1 MKIQII
7 DRVLSLDTP
16 NLVLASARFAPICV
30 SKLVDLEPAQTVV
43 CRKTQ
48 ELLHRLRH
56 QTIELLILDILFLE
70 YQTQRFCWRLQE
82 LYPELQIIV
91 LGRTE
96 EELAGCNW
104 VYEYPNVSTAC
115 LPGDRILSTD
125 PQTSEFA
132 MNTDSQILNS
142 PSSTLSAIETYLES
156 VVGAAVFDLSG
167 LPREYLIT
175 DEVDNVGWVQT
186 VFQALGLRSLLM
198 SSLQL
203 DTFHYAST
211 CADGYRA
218 IVIKQ
223 KEQYIA
229 LLLKPENFYCVTQDL
244 IAWAQSF
251 NPDELKL
258 YPQFRIA

>member
-1 MKIQII
+1 MKIPII
-7 DRVLSLDTP
+7 NRDLSLSTL
-16 NLVLASARFAPICV
+16 NLIVASARFSPICV
-30 SKLVDLEPAQTVV
+30 SELVELQQAHTMV

-48 ELLHRLRH
+48 ELLYSLRN
-56 QTIELLILDILFLE
+56 EPVDLLILDILFLE
-70 YQTQRFCWRLQE
+70 HQTQRFCWRLQE
-82 LYPELQIIV
+82 LYSELQIIV

-115 LPGDRILSTD
+115 LPGDRVLSTE
-125 PQTSEFA
+125 PQTSEFT
-132 MNTDSQILNS
+132 MNTDSQTLNS
-142 PSSTLSAIETYLES
+142 PSSALSAIETYLES